1 MKIVMF
7 SSQPYDHDFFDLL
20 NKDSQHDIHYLPEHL
35 NNKTAQLAKG
45 YPVVCCFV
53 NDHLDADVLK
63 ILADGDTKLIALR
76 SAGYDHV
83 DLSAAKKLNLV
94 VARVPAYSPNAV
106 AEHAVGLMLDLNRK
120 IHRAYNRIREGNFS
134 LEGLLGFDV
143 CDCTVG
149 VIGTGKIGTIFA
161 RILCGFGSKVIAVD
175 PIVNEECK
183 QLGVEYVT
191 LPELYQRADII
202 SLHCPLTPDT
212 HHLINQQALV
222 KMKPGVMIINTSR
235 GAVLDTKAI
244 IAALKTKHIGYLG
257 IDVYEEEGDL
267 FFEDLSNQVIDDDT
281 FARLQT
287 FPNVLITGHQ
297 GFFTKKAVHNIAEI
311 TLQNITAFE
320 TGQGNLYT
328 INP

>member
-1 MKIVMF
+1 MF
-7 SSQPYDHDFFDLL
+7 STQAYDKRFFDIL
-20 NKDSQHDIHYLPEHL
+20 NKGYQHDIHYLPEHL
-35 NNKTAQLAKG
+35 NTKTAQLAKD

-53 NDHLDADVLK
+53 NDHLDAEVLK
-63 ILADGDTKLIALR
+63 ILADNGTKLIALR

-83 DLSAAKKLNLV
+83 DLTAAKKLNLI

-149 VIGTGKIGTIFA
+149 VIGTGKIGSIFA
-161 RILCGFGSKVIAVD
+161 RILLGFGSKVMAVD
-175 PIVNEECK
+175 PVINKECK

-191 LPELYQRADII
+191 FPELYQEADII

-212 HHLINQQALV
+212 HHLINQQSLAS
-222 KMKPGVMIINTSR
+222 MKPGVMLINTSR
-235 GAVLDTKAI
+235 GAVLDTKAVI
-244 IAALKTKHIGYLG
+244 DALKTKHIGYLG

-267 FFEDLSNQVIDDDT
+267 FFDDLSNQVIDDDT

-287 FPNVLITGHQ
+287 FPNVIITGHQ
-297 GFFTKKAVHNIAEI
+297 GFFTKKALHNIAEM

-320 TGQGNLYT
+320 TGQGDMHTVNT
-328 INP
+328 

>member
-1 MKIVMF
+1 
-7 SSQPYDHDFFDLL
+7 
-20 NKDSQHDIHYLPEHL
+20 
-35 NNKTAQLAKG
+35 
-45 YPVVCCFV
+45 
-53 NDHLDADVLK
+53 
-63 ILADGDTKLIALR
+63 
-76 SAGYDHV
+76 
-83 DLSAAKKLNLV
+83 
-94 VARVPAYSPNAV
+94 
-106 AEHAVGLMLDLNRK
+106 MLDLNRK

-212 HHLINQQALV
+212 HHLINQQALA
-222 KMKPGVMIINTSR
+222 KMKPGVMVINTSR

-244 IAALKTKHIGYLG
+244 IGALKTKHIGYLG

-281 FARLQT
+281 FTRLLT

-320 TGQGNLYT
+320 TAQGNLYT